1 MEGHQFPKTS
11 EAFDKFLN
19 MEWFFLK
26 VSTSFYKILAMQYVS
41 TYFTT
46 SANLSYDMKFC
57 YKMHDEQ
64 SWKIESFSLSLCFL
78 WREILVKRFVR
89 GCNGN
94 LAARTMKTPQSTGFV
109 FVFLSVPFFV
119 FVFDL
124 WPEISWKPGDSYE
137 KLKTWQQ
144 GPQGCPTP
152 LTCKTHSGRSPSRL
166 SRGPGNNR
174 FFLIHIG
181 DKHNALMYLENSDP
195 GLLFRLMAN
204 IASHLRFSC
213 ILVSQVHLD
222 FNVTIA
228 ALIILSTWKPS

>member
-1 MEGHQFPKTS
+1 
-11 EAFDKFLN
+11 
-19 MEWFFLK
+19 
-26 VSTSFYKILAMQYVS
+26 
-41 TYFTT
+41 
-46 SANLSYDMKFC
+46 MKFC

-64 SWKIESFSLSLCFL
+64 SWKIESFFF
-78 WREILVKRFVR
+78 VFVFFMKRNLGLHFVR

-94 LAARTMKTPQSTGFV
+94 LAARTMKMPQSTGFV

-124 WPEISWKPGDSYE
+124 WPEILWKPGKSWKPGSRDPKDVPLHWLVKLTQVDPHLDYLGA
-137 KLKTWQQ
+137 LKT
-144 GPQGCPTP
+144 
-152 LTCKTHSGRSPSRL
+152 
-166 SRGPGNNR
+166 RG
-174 FFLIHIG
+174 FLKLHIG

-228 ALIILSTWKPS
+228 ALMI